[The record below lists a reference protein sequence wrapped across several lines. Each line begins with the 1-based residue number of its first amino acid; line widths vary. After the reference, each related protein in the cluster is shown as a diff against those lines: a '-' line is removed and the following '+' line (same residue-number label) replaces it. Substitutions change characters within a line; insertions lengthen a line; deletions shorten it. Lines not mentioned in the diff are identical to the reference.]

1 MMIAAQEGKILPSH
15 LSSDPTLRQRFE
27 RPDGRQPLSL
37 PDYGRVA
44 RNPLAT
50 GREFSMNPQIP
61 SGERVFLDSE
71 NKLGSGDQ
79 FA

>member
-1 MMIAAQEGKILPSH
+1 MLDQFA
-15 LSSDPTLRQRFE
+15 D
-27 RPDGRQPLSL
+27 SL
-37 PDYGRVA
+37 GVA
-44 RNPLAT
+44 GNPLAT

>member
-1 MMIAAQEGKILPSH
+1 M
-15 LSSDPTLRQRFE
+15 DRRQPFRYAPE
-27 RPDGRQPLSL
+27 RPTTGKV
-37 PDYGRVA
+37 RVA
-44 RNPLAT
+44 RHPLAT